1 MSLIKLHRLA
11 VVGAAVT
18 VILLLCSALTSA
30 AEVTVMWF
38 DELGDELTDALETL
52 YERRYG
58 ERLTI
63 KTLPGSQYDRR
74 YELADIVLEQVITGP
89 DSLYEDALVP
99 LDPYLAMADAL
110 GDSGLLRSSIRAVQQ
125 EGSVWILPI
134 TAWPIGVLYNLDLLE
149 AAGLERPALDWTWD
163 DVISMA
169 AAAQEGLTPNREYG
183 VLVDNAALL
192 LLPSAMGGWI
202 VSSDGGEPDIRNEGF
217 VEALN
222 FLAEL
227 AKTRAVAVAG
237 NQSLF
242 ASGRAAML
250 LGGLMHP
257 LLVDGY
263 EFRFG
268 FAPLPLQPLGAT
280 PVIFLGLG
288 LTRASKDPLTAFRVM
303 QLALSPEIEP
313 YYAALGLLPLQE
325 SSIDLFAARWG
336 EHAGVLFQLLRR
348 PVANIG
354 TPNLAL
360 PQQYYTIVLDGMTRV
375 ARGAI
380 GVEEC
385 LDYME
390 PRLAQILS
398 NR

>member
-1 MSLIKLHRLA
+1 M
-11 VVGAAVT
+11 
-18 VILLLCSALTSA
+18 
-30 AEVTVMWF
+30 
-38 DELGDELTDALETL
+38 
-52 YERRYG
+52 
-58 ERLTI
+58 
-63 KTLPGSQYDRR
+63 
-74 YELADIVLEQVITGP
+74 ADIVLEQVITGP